1 MNDLDRL
8 PYLTPDQRR
17 WMADQLSQHRPHAQ
31 IVVDFIDTF
40 DDFCAG
46 QPFSVLDRTIR
57 SRIKNMMRN
66 GKERD
71 EILKRRDAM
80 LGDDNDADMTLE
92 DSRYR
97 AKARKEIYE
106 RLRDIEWLFKTKKL
120 SREERTQL
128 KDEVSLLKA
137 RRQEIDAYE
146 RSENRQSSASPFF
159 NVDYWINQGEEAEV
173 DSNPKDSIAPATP
186 KALPAP
192 ESEPPEPEWYEIDDA
207 EHLTV

>member
-1 MNDLDRL
+1 
-8 PYLTPDQRR
+8 
-17 WMADQLSQHRPHAQ
+17 
-31 IVVDFIDTF
+31 
-40 DDFCAG
+40 
-46 QPFSVLDRTIR
+46 
-57 SRIKNMMRN
+57 
-66 GKERD
+66 
-71 EILKRRDAM
+71 M

-159 NVDYWINQGEEAEV
+159 DVDYWINQGRK
-173 DSNPKDSIAPATP
+173 PKSIQTL
-186 KALPAP
+186 KIRLPLRP
-192 ESEPPEPEWYEIDDA
+192 LKPCLLLNLSLQSLNGMRSMMPSI
-207 EHLTV
+207 